1 MHGPTCIFF
10 CSVWANRTPLSLL
23 RAFHNADDDAVKDE
37 GYQRASHTVIAL
49 EPMVCN
55 RGSAARGAIKGF
67 FFFLTPL
74 SIFLPPDVR
83 FCLVSFGGH
92 RPSFSSF

>member
-1 MHGPTCIFF
+1 MHGPTCIFYF
-10 CSVWANRTPLSLL
+10 SFWANLTPLSLQ

-55 RGSAARGAIKGF
+55 RGSAARGVKD
-67 FFFLTPL
+67 FLNPL
-74 SIFLPPDVR
+74 SIFLPPDIR

-92 RPSFSSF
+92 GPSLSSF

>member
-1 MHGPTCIFF
+1 
-10 CSVWANRTPLSLL
+10 
-23 RAFHNADDDAVKDE
+23 VKDE

-67 FFFLTPL
+67 FFFL
-74 SIFLPPDVR
+74 PP
-83 FCLVSFGGH
+83 
-92 RPSFSSF
+92 